1 MGQDR
6 SIRYQFQHTSLG
18 HRSFDGEQQYL
29 DNHGTKD
36 TCCWYVNSL
45 FSPLFSALNEPP
57 INIPTGHYVFR
68 HEIIA
73 LHGATTAN
81 GAQNYPFCVNI
92 DVTGSGTANPVGV
105 AATSFYK
112 ATDPGILFNPYVTL
126 SSYTMP
132 GPALW
137 TG

>member
-1 MGQDR
+1 MGENR

-18 HRSFDGEQQYL
+18 YRSFDGEQQYM
-29 DNHGTKD
+29 DEYRTKD
-36 TCCWYVNSL
+36 PCCWYVNLLSSPPSL
-45 FSPLFSALNEPP
+45 DISPT
-57 INIPTGHYVFR
+57 NITTGHYIFR

-92 DVTGSGTANPVGV
+92 DVTGSGTASPAGV

-126 SSYTMP
+126 SNYTIP